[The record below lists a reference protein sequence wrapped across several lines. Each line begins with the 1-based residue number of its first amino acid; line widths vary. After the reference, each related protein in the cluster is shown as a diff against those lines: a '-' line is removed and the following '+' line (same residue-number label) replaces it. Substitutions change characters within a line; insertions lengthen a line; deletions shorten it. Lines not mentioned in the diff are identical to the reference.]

1 MSTLRSSR
9 PAWTGALKAAT
20 EDGQCT
26 ETAPKKTTRHMKRLS
41 IGLFVLL
48 ALASRAAT
56 VEVQVDKPGYR
67 IPPTLWGIFFE
78 DINLSADVSTP
89 NWSETDRLWT
99 GSNL

>member
-1 MSTLRSSR
+1 M
-9 PAWTGALKAAT
+9 
-20 EDGQCT
+20 QCT
-26 ETAPKKTTRHMKRLS
+26 ETALKETMRHMKRLS

-56 VEVQVDKPGYR
+56 VEVQVDKPGHR

-89 NWSETDRLWT
+89 NWSETDRLRT
-99 GSNL
+99 GRNLSFGS